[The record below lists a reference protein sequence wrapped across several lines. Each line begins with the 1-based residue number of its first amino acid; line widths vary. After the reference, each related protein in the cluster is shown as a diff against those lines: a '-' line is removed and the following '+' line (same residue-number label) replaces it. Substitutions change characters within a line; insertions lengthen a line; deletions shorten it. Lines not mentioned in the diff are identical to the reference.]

1 MQKRILVIRQDRIGD
16 TVLATALPR
25 ELKRAWPD
33 CRVTV
38 LVRSYT
44 RAVFEHNPHVDEIL
58 TDDYEPATRR
68 RSFWRMVGV
77 LRRRRFTHALLLLPQ
92 ARYGYLTFL
101 AGIPGRVGHGIILFQ
116 ALTFVRSVRTRKTR
130 RGRSEAEYAMDLAR
144 AIGVRTD
151 DVRPEIHLSGPE
163 RERVAARR
171 DEWGSGDR
179 RVIGLHATSGNSAP
193 NWTPAAWAELAR
205 TLAADPRLVVV
216 VTDDAVPAEL
226 AGVPGVVYPNEGA
239 SLRETIVRL
248 AALDLLVS
256 ASTGP
261 MHVAAALRVPTL
273 SLFCPLPACE
283 PALWGPVGND
293 AELMLPSAAYCRDRC
308 PGDPKRCVWADCP
321 EVSPMSV
328 AAAVTGRGT
337 PDGG

>member
-44 RAVFEHNPHVDEIL
+44 GAVLEHNPHVDEIL
-58 TDDYEPATRR
+58 VDDHEPATSRKT
-68 RSFWRMVGV
+68 FWRMAGA

-92 ARYGYLTFL
+92 ARYSYLTLF
-101 AGIPGRVGHGIILFQ
+101 AGIPRRVGHGIILHQ
-116 ALTFVRSVRTRKTR
+116 VVTAVRSVRTRKTR
-130 RGRSEAEYAMDLAR
+130 KGRSEAEYAMDLAR
-144 AIGVRTD
+144 AIGVETD

-163 RERVAARR
+163 RERVAALRG
-171 DEWGSGDR
+171 EWGGGER

-193 NWTPAAWAELAR
+193 NWAPAAWAELAR
-205 TLAADPRLVVV
+205 TLVADPRLAVVL
-216 VTDDAVPAEL
+216 TDDVMPAEL
-226 AGVPGVVYPNEGA
+226 AGIAGVVRPHGGA
-239 SLRETIVRL
+239 SLRETIVGL

-261 MHVAAALRVPTL
+261 MHAAAALRVPTL

-293 AELMLPSAAYCRDRC
+293 AEFVLPSAAYCRDRC

-321 EVSPMSV
+321 EVSPASV
-328 AAAVTGRGT
+328 AAAVRERFALAGR
-337 PDGG
+337 